1 MRAVVERVGYTKV
14 YANDKYRG
22 EIPFGLL
29 VFLGIGK
36 EDTEAEAKWL
46 ADKIKKMRI
55 FSDENGKMNRS
66 IVDVG
71 GGMAVIS
78 NFTLYANTAHG
89 NRPDFFDAAS
99 PDLAKQLY
107 NSFLAQIKNEGISII
122 SGIFG
127 ADMKIENACD
137 GPVTIIIDTKDMKK
151 GK

>member
-36 EDTEAEAKWL
+36 EDTEAEVKWL

-99 PDLAKQLY
+99 PDSAKQLY
-107 NSFLAQIKNEGISII
+107 NSFLAQIKNEDISII

-127 ADMKIENACD
+127 ADMNIENACD

>member
-107 NSFLAQIKNEGISII
+107 NSFLAQIKNEDISII

>member
-55 FSDENGKMNRS
+55 FSCS
-66 IVDVG
+66 
-71 GGMAVIS
+71 S
-78 NFTLYANTAHG
+78 
-89 NRPDFFDAAS
+89 S
-99 PDLAKQLY
+99 
-107 NSFLAQIKNEGISII
+107 S
-122 SGIFG
+122 
-127 ADMKIENACD
+127 
-137 GPVTIIIDTKDMKK
+137 
-151 GK
+151 